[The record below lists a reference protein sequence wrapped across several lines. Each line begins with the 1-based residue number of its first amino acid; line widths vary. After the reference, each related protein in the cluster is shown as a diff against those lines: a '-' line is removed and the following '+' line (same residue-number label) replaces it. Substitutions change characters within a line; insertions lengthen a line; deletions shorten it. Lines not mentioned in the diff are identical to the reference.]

1 MKAHWSACGARK
13 IEWDQWIG
21 KSKWGTTSKIYMIAW
36 WPDEWIAFSI
46 TGGEVSDIKAGLQ
59 IVEEFDF
66 SSYEY
71 LVMDR
76 WYSSYVMMDLC
87 ESKWVIAVVP
97 PKTSFKKQW
106 NYHKWIYA
114 YRNEIERLFWRL
126 KHYRRIATRFDK
138 LKKRY
143 ESFIEIWLILRFLKI
158 YVNSA

>member
-1 MKAHWSACGARK
+1 
-13 IEWDQWIG
+13 
-21 KSKWGTTSKIYMIAW
+21 MIAW